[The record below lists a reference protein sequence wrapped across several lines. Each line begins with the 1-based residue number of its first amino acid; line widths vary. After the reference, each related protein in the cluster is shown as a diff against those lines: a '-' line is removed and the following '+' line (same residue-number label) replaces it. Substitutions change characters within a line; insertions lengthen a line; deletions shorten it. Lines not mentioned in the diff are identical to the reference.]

1 MLAFLLANL
10 LGADLGVSFV
20 LTIASAL
27 LWEILENTKFVIDL
41 FRENSGPSEDYRG
54 DSKVNVV
61 GDVLS
66 CTMGYA
72 LAVTMSRW
80 GGILPS
86 IAWFVAMELV
96 MAAKYR
102 DNMVLMGLQ
111 IIAPSEA
118 VSKWQLEVIPEKF
131 PDRMGYWRK
140 RRRSNL
146 YSTMHLAK
154 KKAFQRVIVKL
165 MKLRSS
171 D

>member
-1 MLAFLLANL
+1 M
-10 LGADLGVSFV
+10 
-20 LTIASAL
+20 
-27 LWEILENTKFVIDL
+27 
-41 FRENSGPSEDYRG
+41 P
-54 DSKVNVV
+54 
-61 GDVLS
+61 
-66 CTMGYA
+66 C
-72 LAVTMSRW
+72 
-80 GGILPS
+80 
-86 IAWFVAMELV
+86 IAWFVATELV

-118 VSKWQLEVIPEKF
+118 VGKWQLEVIPEKCD
-131 PDRMGYWRK
+131 DRMGYWRK

-154 KKAFQRVIVKL
+154 KETFQRVIVKR